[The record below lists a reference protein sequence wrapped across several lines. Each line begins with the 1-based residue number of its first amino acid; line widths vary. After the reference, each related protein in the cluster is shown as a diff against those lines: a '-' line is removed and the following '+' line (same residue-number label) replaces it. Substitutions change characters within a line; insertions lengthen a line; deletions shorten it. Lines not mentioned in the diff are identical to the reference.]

1 MKKLL
6 LAALLTSTSTLAMAQ
21 IFTDGLYVQGN
32 VGVSKFNIKAD
43 GEKFKDNATQ
53 YTIAV
58 GKDMG
63 TARFQA
69 DYTNFGN
76 FKENGSSGNRGEAGY
91 EEWKDTLK
99 FHSLCVSAI
108 HDIKTTTELMPYVG
122 VRVGVNQL
130 KFDYQ
135 DLDTEITQNGDLN
148 TRITTGSKK
157 SSKKVGVGAV
167 AGVQYAFNPQ
177 LALDAGVEYHHLGKF
192 DDTKVNQYGAK
203 VGLRYNF

>member
-6 LAALLTSTSTLAMAQ
+6 LAVLLTSTSTLAMAQ
-21 IFTDGLYVQGN
+21 ISTDGLYVQGN
-32 VGVSKFNIKAD
+32 VGVSKLNAKAD
-43 GEKFKDNATQ
+43 GEKFFKRNATQ

-63 TARFQA
+63 TARLQA

-76 FKENGSSGNRGEAGY
+76 FKENGSKGKRDEVGY
-91 EEWKDTLK
+91 KEWKNSLK
-99 FHSLCVSAI
+99 IHSLGVSAI

-130 KFDYQ
+130 KFDGQ
-135 DLDTEITQNGDLN
+135 DLYNKITPDGRLQLVKD
-148 TRITTGSKK
+148 IESKK
-157 SSKKVGVGAV
+157 SNKVGVGAI

-177 LALDAGVEYHHLGKF
+177 LALDAGVEYHYLGKIV
-192 DDTKVNQYGAK
+192 DAKVNQYGAK

>member
-21 IFTDGLYVQGN
+21 ISTDGLYVQGN

-99 FHSLCVSAI
+99 FHSLGVSAI
-108 HDIKTTTELMPYVG
+108 HDFKTARELMPYVG

-135 DLDTEITQNGDLN
+135 NLDTEITPNGDLN
-148 TRITTGSKK
+148 TSKITESGKK
-157 SSKKVGVGAV
+157 NKIGVGAV

-192 DDTKVNQYGAK
+192 DYAKVNQYGAK

>member
-6 LAALLTSTSTLAMAQ
+6 LATLLASTSTLTMAQ
-21 IFTDGLYVQGN
+21 MTTDGLYVQGN
-32 VGVSKFNIKAD
+32 VGVSKLNAKVD

-76 FKENGSSGNRGEAGY
+76 FKENGSKGKRGEVRY
-91 EEWKDTLK
+91 EEWKSSLK
-99 FHSLCVSAI
+99 AHSLGVSAI
-108 HDIKTTTELMPYVG
+108 YDFNTTTGLTPYAG
-122 VRVGVNQL
+122 VRVGANQL
-130 KFDYQ
+130 KFDSQ
-135 DLDTEITQNGDLN
+135 DLHTNITLDGRLELVKDTE
-148 TRITTGSKK
+148 SKK
-157 SSKKVGVGAV
+157 SNKVGVGAV

-177 LALDAGVEYHHLGKF
+177 LALDAGVEYHHLGKIVNA
-192 DDTKVNQYGAK
+192 KVNQYGAK

>member
-21 IFTDGLYVQGN
+21 ISTDGLYVQGN
-32 VGVSKFNIKAD
+32 VGVSKFNIKAN

-63 TARFQA
+63 TARLQA

-76 FKENGSSGNRGEAGY
+76 FKENGSRGNRGEVGY
-91 EEWKDTLK
+91 EEWKGSLK
-99 FHSLCVSAI
+99 FHSLGVSAI

-122 VRVGVNQL
+122 ARVGVNQM

-135 DLDTEITQNGDLN
+135 NLDTKIT
-148 TRITTGSKK
+148 KK
-157 SSKKVGVGAV
+157 SNKVGVGAV

-177 LALDAGVEYHHLGKF
+177 LALDAGVEYHYLGKIV
-192 DDTKVNQYGAK
+192 DAKANQYGAK

>member
-21 IFTDGLYVQGN
+21 ISTDGLYVQGN
-32 VGVSKFNIKAD
+32 VGVSKFNIKAN
-43 GEKFKDNATQ
+43 GEKFKDNAAQ

-63 TARFQA
+63 TARLQA

-76 FKENGSSGNRGEAGY
+76 FKENGSRGNRGEAGY
-91 EEWKDTLK
+91 EEWKGSLK
-99 FHSLCVSAI
+99 FHSLGVSAI
-108 HDIKTTTELMPYVG
+108 HDIKTATELMPYVG
-122 VRVGVNQL
+122 VRVGVNQM

-135 DLDTEITQNGDLN
+135 NLDTKIT
-148 TRITTGSKK
+148 KK
-157 SSKKVGVGAV
+157 SNKVGVGAV

-177 LALDAGVEYHHLGKF
+177 LALDAGVEYHYLGKIESL
-192 DDTKVNQYGAK
+192 KVNQYGAK